1 MAAFFDVTDEV
12 RRNTSWTG
20 DLTELEVALAL
31 TRAGHHVLRPLSA
44 ASRYDLAID
53 NHDGTLTR
61 VQCKAGSLKNGRI
74 VFRVY
79 SVSGHRAD
87 GKPYQGQADAF
98 GVYCEATKQTF
109 PVPFTSIPEHR
120 VMVSLRI
127 TPARNG
133 QRLGVR
139 VADDFLIGRA

>member
-1 MAAFFDVTDEV
+1 M
-12 RRNTSWTG
+12 
-20 DLTELEVALAL
+20 
-31 TRAGHHVLRPLSA
+31 
-44 ASRYDLAID
+44 
-53 NHDGTLTR
+53 
-61 VQCKAGSLKNGRI
+61 QCKTGALKNGRI

-79 SVSGHRAD
+79 SVSGHRSE

-98 GVYCEATKQTF
+98 GVYCQATKQTYL
-109 PVPFTSIPEHR
+109 VPFTCIPKHR

-139 VADDFLIGRA
+139 MADDYLVGPA